1 MPAYFADTLR
11 TNRSQKI
18 IDAVDAGTGPGVMKF
33 YTAPRP
39 TPKGAAVTT
48 QTLLGTVTFADPSGA
63 TSNGVLTFNPLT
75 DDSSADADG
84 VAAWVRVLDSAGTF
98 VMDMDV
104 TDNAGTGP
112 VKMPSTQVYAGGV
125 IHITSAVMTE
135 GNN

>member
-1 MPAYFADTLR
+1 MPSYFADTLR

-18 IDAVDAGTGPGVMKF
+18 IDAVDAGTGPGTMSF

-39 TPKGAAVTT
+39 TPKGSAITT
-48 QTLLGTVTFADPSGA
+48 QTLLGTVTFADPSGS
-63 TSNGVLTFNPLT
+63 TSNGVLVFNPLT

-84 VAAWVRVLDSAGTF
+84 VAAWVRVKDSSGTF

>member
-11 TNRSQKI
+11 TNRAQQI
-18 IDAVDAGTGPGVMKF
+18 INAVDAGTGPGTMEF

-39 TPKGAAVTT
+39 TPKGSAVTT
-48 QTLLGTVTFADPSGA
+48 QTLLGKVTFADPCGA
-63 TSNGVLTFNPLT
+63 STNGVLVFNPLV

-84 VAAWVRVLDSAGTF
+84 VAAWVRVKDSEGNF